1 MTWGNSIKALFWIV
15 SIGALL
21 FLAAGT
27 LDWPGAWIFMAE
39 FVIGGIA
46 VTLWLAW
53 RDPGLL
59 KERMAG
65 PFQKGQVFWDKVF
78 IGLAG
83 SSSWR
88 SMPSAG
94 SFRICPMH

>member
-1 MTWGNSIKALFWIV
+1 VTWGNSIKALFWIV

-46 VTLWLAW
+46 VTLWLEW

-59 KERMAG
+59 KESMAG
-65 PFQKGQVFWDKVF
+65 PFQKGQVFT
-78 IGLAG
+78 
-83 SSSWR
+83 SWFGEHFVLHPR
-88 SMPSAG
+88 KPSARRLHIA
-94 SFRICPMH
+94 SRN

>member
-39 FVIGGIA
+39 FVIGGLA
-46 VTLWLAW
+46 VTLSM
-53 RDPGLL
+53 D
-59 KERMAG
+59 
-65 PFQKGQVFWDKVF
+65 
-78 IGLAG
+78 
-83 SSSWR
+83 R
-88 SMPSAG
+88 SQS
-94 SFRICPMH
+94 